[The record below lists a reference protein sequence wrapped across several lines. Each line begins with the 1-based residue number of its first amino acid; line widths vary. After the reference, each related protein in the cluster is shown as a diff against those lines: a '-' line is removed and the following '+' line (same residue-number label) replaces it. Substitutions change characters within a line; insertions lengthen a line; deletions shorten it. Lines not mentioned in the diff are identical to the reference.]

1 MLNFFRKFLFGVSPF
16 NLIKAFK
23 DFQFED
29 LFQIFCFFE
38 QLSK

>member
-1 MLNFFRKFLFGVSPF
+1 MLIFFANSCSQLSPF